1 MLVDLKEDFQVIWN
15 ALYGYREDC
24 ISQHDEEWDKICAA
38 MARLH
43 EERNI
48 KQEDIE

>member
-15 ALYGYREDC
+15 ALHGYREDC
-24 ISQHDEEWDKICAA
+24 ISQDDEEWDKICAA

-48 KQEDIE
+48 KQEDID